1 MVIPSQ
7 KFDIM
12 HVIYKINFSN
22 GKVYIGQTNDFTARR
37 NQHLSD
43 AKKGE
48 DYKIYRAMRKY
59 NTTKDDFEIIE
70 SDLNSQDLANDRE
83 IYWIAF
89 YDSYH
94 NGYNSTPGGQTG
106 SYCLG
111 EKSHFAKLTE
121 EDVIN
126 IRRIRYTK
134 KYQRSEIW
142 ELYKERISESAFGK
156 IWNYESW
163 KHVLPELNSEELRTF
178 YRQLRKNAKGDK
190 NGRSRF
196 TNEEVYELRV
206 LFYVEAMPFQELLEK
221 YGKGVNR
228 TSLQKLLY
236 GKNYKEVAMPE
247 KSEKWR
253 KENKHPLPEEI
264 QELRN
269 KYSSGIPIKELKT
282 GFFEN
287 YTEAA
292 IRNIVTYKTYNN
304 I

>member
-1 MVIPSQ
+1 
-7 KFDIM
+7 M

-43 AKKGE
+43 AKMNV

-70 SDLNSQDLANDRE
+70 SNIDSQDLANERE

-111 EKSHFAKLTE
+111 EKSHFAKLSE

-142 ELYKERISESAFGK
+142 ELYKKQISESAFGK
-156 IWNYESW
+156 VWNYESW
-163 KHVLPELNSEELRTF
+163 KHILPELNTEELRTF

-190 NGRSRF
+190 NGRSKF

-206 LFYVEAMPFQELLEK
+206 LYYVEAIPFQELLEK

-264 QELRN
+264 KELRD
-269 KYSSGIPIKELKT
+269 KYSSGTPIKELKT

-287 YTEAA
+287 YTEIA

>member
-1 MVIPSQ
+1 
-7 KFDIM
+7 M

-22 GKVYIGQTNDFTARR
+22 GKVYVGQTNDFSARR

-43 AKKGE
+43 ARNNV

-70 SDLNSQDLANDRE
+70 SNIDSQNLANERE

-94 NGYNSTPGGQTG
+94 NGYNSTPGGQSG

-111 EKSHFAKLTE
+111 ENSHFAKLTE
-121 EDVIN
+121 EDVIT
-126 IRRIRYTK
+126 IRQIRYTK

-142 ELYKERISESAFGK
+142 ELYKSKISESAFGK
-156 IWNYESW
+156 VWNYESW
-163 KHVLPELNSEELRTF
+163 KHILPELNTEELKVF
-178 YRQLRKNAKGDK
+178 YKKLRKNAKGEK
-190 NGRSRF
+190 NGRSLF
-196 TNEEVYELRV
+196 TNEEVYNLRV
-206 LFYVEAMPFQELLEK
+206 LFYVEAVPFSELLEK

-236 GKNYKEVAMPE
+236 GKNYKDVAMPE

-264 QELRN
+264 QELRD
-269 KYSSGIPIKELKT
+269 KYNSGIAIKDLKK

-304 I
+304 

>member
-1 MVIPSQ
+1 
-7 KFDIM
+7 M

-43 AKKGE
+43 AKMNV

-70 SDLNSQDLANDRE
+70 SNIDSQDLANERE

-111 EKSHFAKLTE
+111 EKSHFAKLSE

-142 ELYKERISESAFGK
+142 ELYKKQISESAFGK
-156 IWNYESW
+156 VWNYESW
-163 KHVLPELNSEELRTF
+163 KHILPELNTEELRTF

-190 NGRSRF
+190 NGRSKF

-206 LFYVEAMPFQELLEK
+206 LYYVEAIPFQELLEK

-264 QELRN
+264 KELRD
-269 KYSSGIPIKELKT
+269 KYSSGIPIKELKA

-287 YTEAA
+287 YTEIA

>member
-1 MVIPSQ
+1 
-7 KFDIM
+7 
-12 HVIYKINFSN
+12 
-22 GKVYIGQTNDFTARR
+22 
-37 NQHLSD
+37 
-43 AKKGE
+43 
-48 DYKIYRAMRKY
+48 MRKY

-70 SDLNSQDLANDRE
+70 SDISLQDLANERE

-94 NGYNSTPGGQTG
+94 NGYNSTPGGQVG
-106 SYCLG
+106 SHTIG
-111 EKSHFAKLTE
+111 EKSHFAKLSK

-142 ELYKERISESAFGK
+142 ELYKEKISESAFGK
-156 IWNYESW
+156 VWNYETW
-163 KHVLPELNSEELRTF
+163 KHILPELNTEELKLF
-178 YRQLRKNAKGDK
+178 YRRLRKNARGDK
-190 NGRSRF
+190 NGKSKF
-196 TNEEVYELRV
+196 TNEEVYKLRV
-206 LFYVEAMPFQELLEK
+206 LFYVDAIPFQELLKK

-228 TSLQKLLY
+228 SALQKLLY
-236 GKNYKEVAMPE
+236 GINYKEVAMPE

-264 QELRN
+264 QELRK
-269 KYSSGIPIKELKT
+269 KYSSGIPIKELKI

-292 IRNIVTYKTYNN
+292 IRKIVTYKAYAN

>member
-1 MVIPSQ
+1 
-7 KFDIM
+7 M

-43 AKKGE
+43 AKMNV

-59 NTTKDDFEIIE
+59 NITKDDFEIIE
-70 SDLNSQDLANDRE
+70 SNIDSQDLANERE

-111 EKSHFAKLTE
+111 EKSHFAKLSE

-142 ELYKERISESAFGK
+142 ELYKKQISESAFGK
-156 IWNYESW
+156 VWNYESW
-163 KHVLPELNSEELRTF
+163 KHILPELNTEELRTF

-190 NGRSRF
+190 NGRSKF

-206 LFYVEAMPFQELLEK
+206 LYYVEAIPFQELLEK

-264 QELRN
+264 KELRD

-287 YTEAA
+287 YTEIA

>member
-1 MVIPSQ
+1 
-7 KFDIM
+7 M

-22 GKVYIGQTNDFTARR
+22 GKVYVGQTNDFIARC

-43 AKKGE
+43 ARKGV

-70 SDLNSQDLANDRE
+70 SGLDSQDLANERE

-94 NGYNSTPGGQTG
+94 IGYNSTPGGQTG

-111 EKSHFAKLTE
+111 EKSHFAKLSE

-142 ELYKERISESAFGK
+142 ELYRGQISESAFGK
-156 IWNYESW
+156 VWNYESW
-163 KHVLPELNSEELRTF
+163 KHILPELDTEELRIF
-178 YRQLRKNAKGDK
+178 YKQLRKNAKGDK
-190 NGRSRF
+190 NGRSKF
-196 TNEEVYELRV
+196 TNKEVYELRV
-206 LFYVEAMPFQELLEK
+206 LFYVDAIPFQELLEK
-221 YGKGVNR
+221 YGKDVNR

-264 QELRN
+264 RELRD

-287 YTEAA
+287 YTEVA

>member
-1 MVIPSQ
+1 
-7 KFDIM
+7 M

-22 GKVYIGQTNDFTARR
+22 GKVYIGQTNDFNARC
-37 NQHLSD
+37 NQHLCD
-43 AKKGE
+43 ARKGE

-59 NTTKDDFEIIE
+59 STTKEDFEIIE
-70 SDLNSQDLANDRE
+70 SNINSQDLANDRE
-83 IYWIAF
+83 IYWVAF

-111 EKSHFAKLTE
+111 EKSHFAKLSE

-142 ELYKERISESAFGK
+142 ELYKEKISESAFGK
-156 IWNYESW
+156 VWNYESW
-163 KHVLPELNSEELRTF
+163 KHVLPELNTEELKVF
-178 YRQLRKNAKGDK
+178 YRQLRKNAKGEK
-190 NGRSRF
+190 NGKAKF
-196 TNEEVYELRV
+196 TNEEVYKLRV
-206 LFYVEAMPFQELLEK
+206 LFYVDAVPFKELLEK
-221 YGKGVNR
+221 YGKGVGR

-236 GKNYKEVAMPE
+236 GTNYKEVAMPE

-253 KENKHPLPEEI
+253 KVNKHPLPKEI
-264 QELRN
+264 KELRD
-269 KYSSGIPIKELKT
+269 KYNSGISIKDLKT

-287 YTEAA
+287 YTDAA

>member
-1 MVIPSQ
+1 
-7 KFDIM
+7 M

-43 AKKGE
+43 AKMNV

-70 SDLNSQDLANDRE
+70 SNIDSQDLANERE

-111 EKSHFAKLTE
+111 EKSHFAKLSE

-142 ELYKERISESAFGK
+142 ELYKKQISESAFGK
-156 IWNYESW
+156 VWNYESW
-163 KHVLPELNSEELRTF
+163 KHILPELNTEELRTF

-190 NGRSRF
+190 NGRSKF

-206 LFYVEAMPFQELLEK
+206 LYYVEAIPFQELLEK

-253 KENKHPLPEEI
+253 KENKHPLPKEI
-264 QELRN
+264 KELRD

-287 YTEAA
+287 YTEIA

>member
-1 MVIPSQ
+1 
-7 KFDIM
+7 M

-43 AKKGE
+43 AKMNV

-70 SDLNSQDLANDRE
+70 SNIDSQDLANERE

-111 EKSHFAKLTE
+111 EKSHFAKLSE

-142 ELYKERISESAFGK
+142 KLYKKQISESAFGK
-156 IWNYESW
+156 VWNYESW
-163 KHVLPELNSEELRTF
+163 KHILPELNTEELRTF

-190 NGRSRF
+190 NGRSKF

-206 LFYVEAMPFQELLEK
+206 LYYVEAIPFQELLEK

-264 QELRN
+264 KELRD

-287 YTEAA
+287 YTEIA

>member
-1 MVIPSQ
+1 MY
-7 KFDIM
+7 
-12 HVIYKINFSN
+12 VIYKINFSN

-43 AKKGE
+43 ARKGE

-70 SDLNSQDLANDRE
+70 SNLNSQDLANERE

-94 NGYNSTPGGQTG
+94 NGYNSTPGGQHG

-111 EKSHFAKLTE
+111 EKSHFAKLSE

-142 ELYKERISESAFGK
+142 ELYKEKISESAFGK
-156 IWNYESW
+156 VWNYESW
-163 KHVLPELNSEELRTF
+163 KHILPELNTEELKTF
-178 YRQLRKNAKGDK
+178 YKKLRKNAKGDK
-190 NGRSRF
+190 NGRSKF

-206 LFYVEAMPFQELLEK
+206 LFYVEAVPFQELLEK

-264 QELRN
+264 KELRD

-287 YTEAA
+287 YTEVA
-292 IRNIVTYKTYNN
+292 IRNIVTYKAYNN

>member
-1 MVIPSQ
+1 
-7 KFDIM
+7 M

-43 AKKGE
+43 ARKGE

-70 SDLNSQDLANDRE
+70 SNLDSQDLANERE

-94 NGYNSTPGGQTG
+94 NGYNSTPGGQHG

-111 EKSHFAKLTE
+111 EKSHFAKLSE

-142 ELYKERISESAFGK
+142 ELYKEKISESAFGK
-156 IWNYESW
+156 VWNYESW
-163 KHVLPELNSEELRTF
+163 KHILPELNTEELKTF
-178 YRQLRKNAKGDK
+178 YKKLRKNAKGDK
-190 NGRSRF
+190 NGRSKF

-206 LFYVEAMPFQELLEK
+206 LFYVEAVPFQELLEK

-264 QELRN
+264 KELRD

-287 YTEAA
+287 YTEVA
-292 IRNIVTYKTYNN
+292 IRNIVTYKAYNN

>member
-1 MVIPSQ
+1 
-7 KFDIM
+7 M

-43 AKKGE
+43 AKMNV

-70 SDLNSQDLANDRE
+70 SNIDSQDLANERE

-111 EKSHFAKLTE
+111 EKSHFAKLSE

-142 ELYKERISESAFGK
+142 ELYKKQISESAFGK
-156 IWNYESW
+156 VWNYESW
-163 KHVLPELNSEELRTF
+163 KHVLPELNTKELKTF
-178 YRQLRKNAKGDK
+178 YKQLRKNAKGDK
-190 NGRSRF
+190 NGRSKF

-206 LFYVEAMPFQELLEK
+206 LYYVEAIPFQELLEK

-264 QELRN
+264 KELRD

-287 YTEAA
+287 YTEIA

>member
-1 MVIPSQ
+1 
-7 KFDIM
+7 M

-43 AKKGE
+43 ARKGE

-70 SDLNSQDLANDRE
+70 SNIDSQDLANERE

-111 EKSHFAKLTE
+111 EKSHFAKLSE

-142 ELYKERISESAFGK
+142 ELYKTQISESAFGK
-156 IWNYESW
+156 VWNYESW
-163 KHVLPELNSEELRTF
+163 KHILPELNTEELRIF

-190 NGRSRF
+190 NGRSKF

-206 LFYVEAMPFQELLEK
+206 LYYVEAIPFQELLEK

-253 KENKHPLPEEI
+253 ICKK
-264 QELRN
+264 
-269 KYSSGIPIKELKT
+269 
-282 GFFEN
+282 
-287 YTEAA
+287 
-292 IRNIVTYKTYNN
+292 
-304 I
+304 

>member
-1 MVIPSQ
+1 
-7 KFDIM
+7 M

-43 AKKGE
+43 AKMNV

-70 SDLNSQDLANDRE
+70 SNIDSQDLANERE

-111 EKSHFAKLTE
+111 EKSHFAKLSE

-142 ELYKERISESAFGK
+142 ELYKKQMSESAFGK
-156 IWNYESW
+156 VWNYESW
-163 KHVLPELNSEELRTF
+163 KHILPELNTEELRTF

-190 NGRSRF
+190 NGRSKF

-206 LFYVEAMPFQELLEK
+206 LYYVEAIPFQELLEK

-264 QELRN
+264 KELRD

-287 YTEAA
+287 YTEIA

>member
-1 MVIPSQ
+1 
-7 KFDIM
+7 M

-43 AKKGE
+43 AKMNV

-70 SDLNSQDLANDRE
+70 SNIDSQDLANERE

-111 EKSHFAKLTE
+111 EKSHFAKLSE

-142 ELYKERISESAFGK
+142 ELYKKQISESAFGK
-156 IWNYESW
+156 VWNYESW
-163 KHVLPELNSEELRTF
+163 KHILPELNTEELRTF

-190 NGRSRF
+190 NGRSKF

-206 LFYVEAMPFQELLEK
+206 LYYVEAIPFQELLEK

-253 KENKHPLPEEI
+253 KENKHPSPEEI
-264 QELRN
+264 KELRD

-287 YTEAA
+287 YTEIA

>member
-1 MVIPSQ
+1 
-7 KFDIM
+7 M

-43 AKKGE
+43 AKMNV

-70 SDLNSQDLANDRE
+70 SNIDSQDLANERE

-111 EKSHFAKLTE
+111 EKSHFAKLSE
-121 EDVIN
+121 EDIIN

-142 ELYKERISESAFGK
+142 ELYKKQISESAFGK
-156 IWNYESW
+156 VWNYESW
-163 KHVLPELNSEELRTF
+163 KHILPELNTEELRTF

-190 NGRSRF
+190 NGRSKF

-206 LFYVEAMPFQELLEK
+206 LYYVEAIPFQELLEK
-221 YGKGVNR
+221 YGKGVIEH
-228 TSLQKLLY
+228 LY
-236 GKNYKEVAMPE
+236 KNYYMVKTIKKQQCRKNLKNGE
-247 KSEKWR
+247 KKI
-253 KENKHPLPEEI
+253 N
-264 QELRN
+264 
-269 KYSSGIPIKELKT
+269 IPCLKKLK
-282 GFFEN
+282 N
-287 YTEAA
+287 
-292 IRNIVTYKTYNN
+292 
-304 I
+304 

>member
-1 MVIPSQ
+1 MY
-7 KFDIM
+7 
-12 HVIYKINFSN
+12 VIYKINFSN

-43 AKKGE
+43 AKMNV

-70 SDLNSQDLANDRE
+70 SNIDSQDLANERE
-83 IYWIAF
+83 IHWIAF

-111 EKSHFAKLTE
+111 EKSHFAKLSE

-142 ELYKERISESAFGK
+142 ELYKEQISESAFGK
-156 IWNYESW
+156 VWNYESW
-163 KHVLPELNSEELRTF
+163 KHILPELDTEELRIF
-178 YRQLRKNAKGDK
+178 YKQLRKNAKGDK
-190 NGRSRF
+190 NGRSKF

-206 LFYVEAMPFQELLEK
+206 LFYVDAIPFQELLEK

-264 QELRN
+264 KELRD
-269 KYSSGIPIKELKT
+269 KYSSGIPIKELKI

-287 YTEAA
+287 YSEVA

>member
-1 MVIPSQ
+1 
-7 KFDIM
+7 M

-22 GKVYIGQTNDFTARR
+22 GKVYIGQTNDFTARC

-70 SDLNSQDLANDRE
+70 SDLNSQDLANERE

-111 EKSHFAKLTE
+111 EKSHFAKLSE

-142 ELYKERISESAFGK
+142 ELYKEQISESAFGK
-156 IWNYESW
+156 VWNYESW
-163 KHVLPELNSEELRTF
+163 KHVLPELDSEELRIF
-178 YRQLRKNAKGDK
+178 YKQLRKNAKGDK
-190 NGRSRF
+190 NGRSKF

-206 LFYVEAMPFQELLEK
+206 LFYVDAIPFQKLLEK

-287 YTEAA
+287 YTETA

>member
-1 MVIPSQ
+1 MY
-7 KFDIM
+7 
-12 HVIYKINFSN
+12 VIYKINFSN
-22 GKVYIGQTNDFTARR
+22 GKVYIGQTNDFSARR

-43 AKKGE
+43 ARNNV

-70 SDLNSQDLANDRE
+70 SNIDSQNLANERE

-94 NGYNSTPGGQTG
+94 NGYNSTPGGQSG

-111 EKSHFAKLTE
+111 ENSHFAKLTE
-121 EDVIN
+121 EDVIT
-126 IRRIRYTK
+126 IRQIRYTK

-142 ELYKERISESAFGK
+142 ELYKSKISESAFGK
-156 IWNYESW
+156 VWNYESW
-163 KHVLPELNSEELRTF
+163 KHVLPELNTEELKVF
-178 YRQLRKNAKGDK
+178 YKKLRKNAKGEK

-196 TNEEVYELRV
+196 TNEEVYNLRV
-206 LFYVEAMPFQELLEK
+206 LFYVEAIPFNELLEK

-236 GKNYKEVAMPE
+236 GKNYKDVAMPE

-264 QELRN
+264 RELRDRYN
-269 KYSSGIPIKELKT
+269 SGIAIKDLKI

-304 I
+304 

>member
-1 MVIPSQ
+1 
-7 KFDIM
+7 M

-43 AKKGE
+43 AKMNV

-70 SDLNSQDLANDRE
+70 SNIDSQDLANERE

-111 EKSHFAKLTE
+111 EKSHFAKLSE
-121 EDVIN
+121 EEVIN

-142 ELYKERISESAFGK
+142 ELYKKQISESAFGK

-163 KHVLPELNSEELRTF
+163 KHILPELNTEELRTF

-190 NGRSRF
+190 NGRSKF

-206 LFYVEAMPFQELLEK
+206 LYYVEAIPFQELLEK

-264 QELRN
+264 KELRD

-287 YTEAA
+287 YTEIA

>member
-1 MVIPSQ
+1 
-7 KFDIM
+7 
-12 HVIYKINFSN
+12 
-22 GKVYIGQTNDFTARR
+22 
-37 NQHLSD
+37 
-43 AKKGE
+43 
-48 DYKIYRAMRKY
+48 MRKY

-70 SDLNSQDLANDRE
+70 SNIDSQNLANERE

-94 NGYNSTPGGQTG
+94 NGYNSTPGGQSG
-106 SYCLG
+106 NYCLG
-111 EKSHFAKLTE
+111 ENSHFAKLTE
-121 EDVIN
+121 NDVIT
-126 IRRIRYTK
+126 IRQIRYTK

-142 ELYKERISESAFGK
+142 ELYKSKISESAFGK
-156 IWNYESW
+156 VWNYESW
-163 KHVLPELNSEELRTF
+163 KHILPELNTEELKVF
-178 YRQLRKNAKGDK
+178 YKKLRKNAKGEK
-190 NGRSRF
+190 NGRSHF
-196 TNEEVYELRV
+196 TNEEVYNLRV
-206 LFYVEAMPFQELLEK
+206 LFYVEAVPFNELLEK

-236 GKNYKEVAMPE
+236 GKNYKDVAMPE

-264 QELRN
+264 QELRD
-269 KYSSGIPIKELKT
+269 KYNSGIAIKDLKK

-304 I
+304 

>member
-1 MVIPSQ
+1 
-7 KFDIM
+7 M

-43 AKKGE
+43 AKMNV

-70 SDLNSQDLANDRE
+70 SNIDSQDLANERE

-111 EKSHFAKLTE
+111 EKSHFAKLSE

-142 ELYKERISESAFGK
+142 ELYKKQISESAFGK
-156 IWNYESW
+156 VWNYESW
-163 KHVLPELNSEELRTF
+163 KHILPELNTEELRTF

-190 NGRSRF
+190 NGRSKF

-206 LFYVEAMPFQELLEK
+206 LYYVEAIPFQELLEK

-264 QELRN
+264 KELRD

-287 YTEAA
+287 YTEIA

>member
-1 MVIPSQ
+1 
-7 KFDIM
+7 M

-43 AKKGE
+43 AKMNV

-70 SDLNSQDLANDRE
+70 SNINSQDLANERE

-111 EKSHFAKLTE
+111 EKSHFAKLSE

-142 ELYKERISESAFGK
+142 ELYKKQISESAFGK
-156 IWNYESW
+156 VWNYESW
-163 KHVLPELNSEELRTF
+163 KHILPELNTEELRTF

-190 NGRSRF
+190 NGRSKF

-206 LFYVEAMPFQELLEK
+206 LYYVEAIPFQELLEK

-264 QELRN
+264 KELRD

-287 YTEAA
+287 YTEIA

>member
-1 MVIPSQ
+1 
-7 KFDIM
+7 M

-43 AKKGE
+43 ARKGE

-70 SDLNSQDLANDRE
+70 SDLDSQDLANERE

-94 NGYNSTPGGQTG
+94 NGYNSTPGGQAG
-106 SYCLG
+106 SYCFG
-111 EKSHFAKLTE
+111 EKSHFAKLSE

-156 IWNYESW
+156 VWNYESW
-163 KHVLPELNSEELRTF
+163 KHILPELDTEELRIF
-178 YRQLRKNAKGDK
+178 YKQLRKNAKGDK
-190 NGRSRF
+190 NGRSKF

-206 LFYVEAMPFQELLEK
+206 LFYVDAVPFQELLEK

-264 QELRN
+264 KELRD
-269 KYSSGIPIKELKT
+269 KYSSGVSIKELKT

>member
-1 MVIPSQ
+1 
-7 KFDIM
+7 M

-43 AKKGE
+43 AKMNV

-70 SDLNSQDLANDRE
+70 SNIDSQDLANERE

-111 EKSHFAKLTE
+111 EKSHFAKLSE

-156 IWNYESW
+156 VWNYESW
-163 KHVLPELNSEELRTF
+163 KHILPELNTEELRTF

-190 NGRSRF
+190 NGRSKF

-206 LFYVEAMPFQELLEK
+206 LYYVEAIPFQELLEK

-264 QELRN
+264 KELRD

-287 YTEAA
+287 YTEIA

>member
-1 MVIPSQ
+1 
-7 KFDIM
+7 
-12 HVIYKINFSN
+12 
-22 GKVYIGQTNDFTARR
+22 
-37 NQHLSD
+37 
-43 AKKGE
+43 
-48 DYKIYRAMRKY
+48 MRKY
-59 NTTKDDFEIIE
+59 NTTKNDFEIIE
-70 SDLNSQDLANDRE
+70 SDLDSQDLANERE

-106 SYCLG
+106 SYYLG
-111 EKSHFAKLTE
+111 EKSHFAKLSE

-142 ELYKERISESAFGK
+142 ELYKEQISESAFGK
-156 IWNYESW
+156 VWNYESW
-163 KHVLPELNSEELRTF
+163 KHILPELNTEELRIF
-178 YRQLRKNAKGDK
+178 YKQLRKNAKGDK
-190 NGRSRF
+190 NGRSKF

-206 LFYVEAMPFQELLEK
+206 LFYVDAVPFQELLEK

-264 QELRN
+264 KELRD
-269 KYSSGIPIKELKT
+269 KYSSGISIKELKI

-287 YTEAA
+287 YSEAA

>member
-1 MVIPSQ
+1 
-7 KFDIM
+7 M

-43 AKKGE
+43 AKMNV

-70 SDLNSQDLANDRE
+70 SNIDSQDLANERE

-111 EKSHFAKLTE
+111 EKSHFAKLSE

-156 IWNYESW
+156 VWNYESW
-163 KHVLPELNSEELRTF
+163 KHILPELNTEELRTF

-190 NGRSRF
+190 NGRSKF

-206 LFYVEAMPFQELLEK
+206 LYYVEAIPFQELLEK

-253 KENKHPLPEEI
+253 KENKHPLPKEI
-264 QELRN
+264 KELRD

-287 YTEAA
+287 YTEIA
-292 IRNIVTYKTYNN
+292 IKNIVTYKTYNN

>member
-1 MVIPSQ
+1 
-7 KFDIM
+7 M

-43 AKKGE
+43 AKMNV

-70 SDLNSQDLANDRE
+70 SNIDSQDLANERE

-89 YDSYH
+89 YNSYH

-111 EKSHFAKLTE
+111 EKSHFAKLSE

-142 ELYKERISESAFGK
+142 ELYKKQISESAFGK
-156 IWNYESW
+156 VWNYESW
-163 KHVLPELNSEELRTF
+163 KHILPELNTEELRTF

-190 NGRSRF
+190 NGRSKF

-206 LFYVEAMPFQELLEK
+206 LYYVEAIPFQELLEK

-253 KENKHPLPEEI
+253 KENKHPLPKEI
-264 QELRN
+264 KELRD

-287 YTEAA
+287 YTEIA

>member
-1 MVIPSQ
+1 
-7 KFDIM
+7 M

-22 GKVYIGQTNDFTARR
+22 GKVYIGQTNDFSARR

-43 AKKGE
+43 ARNNV

-70 SDLNSQDLANDRE
+70 SNIDSQNLANERE

-94 NGYNSTPGGQTG
+94 NGYNSTPGGQSG

-111 EKSHFAKLTE
+111 ENSHFAKLTE
-121 EDVIN
+121 EDVIT
-126 IRRIRYTK
+126 IRQIRYTK

-142 ELYKERISESAFGK
+142 ELYKSKISESAFGK
-156 IWNYESW
+156 VWNYESW
-163 KHVLPELNSEELRTF
+163 KHVLPELNTEELKVF
-178 YRQLRKNAKGDK
+178 YKKLRKNAKGEK

-196 TNEEVYELRV
+196 TNEEVYNLRV
-206 LFYVEAMPFQELLEK
+206 LFYVEAIPFNELLEK

-236 GKNYKEVAMPE
+236 GKNYKDVAMPE

-264 QELRN
+264 RELRDRYN
-269 KYSSGIPIKELKT
+269 SGIAIKDLKI

-304 I
+304 

>member
-1 MVIPSQ
+1 
-7 KFDIM
+7 M

-43 AKKGE
+43 AKMNV

-70 SDLNSQDLANDRE
+70 SNIDSQDLANERE

-111 EKSHFAKLTE
+111 EKSHFAKLSE

-142 ELYKERISESAFGK
+142 ELYKKQISESAFGK
-156 IWNYESW
+156 VWNYESW
-163 KHVLPELNSEELRTF
+163 KHILPELNTEELRTF
-178 YRQLRKNAKGDK
+178 YRQLRKNSKGDK
-190 NGRSRF
+190 NGRSKF

-206 LFYVEAMPFQELLEK
+206 LYYVEAIPFQELLEK

-264 QELRN
+264 KELRD

-287 YTEAA
+287 YTEIA

>member
-1 MVIPSQ
+1 
-7 KFDIM
+7 
-12 HVIYKINFSN
+12 
-22 GKVYIGQTNDFTARR
+22 
-37 NQHLSD
+37 
-43 AKKGE
+43 
-48 DYKIYRAMRKY
+48 MRKY
-59 NTTKDDFEIIE
+59 NTTKNDFEIIE
-70 SDLNSQDLANDRE
+70 SDLNSQDLANERE

-94 NGYNSTPGGQTG
+94 TGYNSTPGGQTG

-111 EKSHFAKLTE
+111 EKSHFAKLSE

-142 ELYKERISESAFGK
+142 ELYREKISESAFGK
-156 IWNYESW
+156 VWNYESW
-163 KHVLPELNSEELRTF
+163 KHILPELDTEELRIF
-178 YRQLRKNAKGDK
+178 YKQLRKNAKGDK
-190 NGRSRF
+190 NGRSKF

-206 LFYVEAMPFQELLEK
+206 LFYVEAIPFQELLEK

-264 QELRN
+264 KELRD
-269 KYSSGIPIKELKT
+269 KYSSGVPIKELKT

>member
-1 MVIPSQ
+1 
-7 KFDIM
+7 M

-43 AKKGE
+43 ARKGE
-48 DYKIYRAMRKY
+48 DYKIYRAIRKY

-70 SDLNSQDLANDRE
+70 SDLDSQDLANERE

-94 NGYNSTPGGQTG
+94 NGYNSTPGGQAG
-106 SYCLG
+106 SYCFG
-111 EKSHFAKLTE
+111 EKSHFAKLSE

-156 IWNYESW
+156 VWNYESW
-163 KHVLPELNSEELRTF
+163 KHILPELDTEELRIF
-178 YRQLRKNAKGDK
+178 YKQLRKNAKGDK
-190 NGRSRF
+190 NGRSKF
-196 TNEEVYELRV
+196 TNEEVYELSV
-206 LFYVEAMPFQELLEK
+206 LFYVDAVPFQELLEK

-264 QELRN
+264 KELRD
-269 KYSSGIPIKELKT
+269 KYSSGVPIKELKT

-287 YTEAA
+287 YTEIA

>member
-1 MVIPSQ
+1 
-7 KFDIM
+7 M

-22 GKVYIGQTNDFTARR
+22 GKVYIGQTNDFSARR

-43 AKKGE
+43 ARNNV

-70 SDLNSQDLANDRE
+70 SNIDSQNLANERE

-94 NGYNSTPGGQTG
+94 NGYNSTPGGQSG

-111 EKSHFAKLTE
+111 ENSHFAKLTE
-121 EDVIN
+121 EDVIT
-126 IRRIRYTK
+126 IRQIRYTK

-142 ELYKERISESAFGK
+142 ELYKSKISESAFGK
-156 IWNYESW
+156 VWNYESW
-163 KHVLPELNSEELRTF
+163 KHVLPELNTEELKVF
-178 YRQLRKNAKGDK
+178 YKKLRKNAKGEK
-190 NGRSRF
+190 NGRSLF
-196 TNEEVYELRV
+196 TNEEVYNLRV
-206 LFYVEAMPFQELLEK
+206 LFYVEAIPFNELLEK

-236 GKNYKEVAMPE
+236 GKNYKDVAMPE

-264 QELRN
+264 RELRDRYN
-269 KYSSGIPIKELKT
+269 SGIAIKDLKI

-304 I
+304 